1 MARSQRSQAKE
12 QHWRRHVAAWRR
24 SGQTVRAYCQAA
36 GLSEPSFYGWRRVL
50 AERQR
55 RAGPGQENLD
65 CQPSAPV
72 FVPVRLIDEPK
83 EPGAVDLVLRGGR
96 VLRLTAGF
104 TTETLRAVL
113 TVLEDLP
120 C

>member
-1 MARSQRSQAKE
+1 LPTIGTSVCAGAFD
-12 QHWRRHVAAWRR
+12 RR
-24 SGQTVRAYCQAA
+24 T
-36 GLSEPSFYGWRRVL
+36 
-50 AERQR
+50 
-55 RAGPGQENLD
+55 
-65 CQPSAPV
+65 
-72 FVPVRLIDEPK
+72 K

-104 TTETLRAVL
+104 TTATLRAVL

>member
-1 MARSQRSQAKE
+1 MARGQRSQAKE
-12 QHWRRHVAAWRR
+12 QQWRRHVAAWRR

-50 AERQR
+50 AERQQVE
-55 RAGPGQENLD
+55 RARAVPD
-65 CQPSAPV
+65 DQPSAPP
-72 FVPVRLIDEPK
+72 FVPVRLID
-83 EPGAVDLVLRGGR
+83 GATDQGGVEVCLRGGR
-96 VLRLTAGF
+96 VLRLSAGF
-104 TTETLRAVL
+104 STQTLRAVL